1 LSRCGAAL
9 SNKEALR
16 VHFREHCVVGPSPV
30 RPGRAPE
37 TATGDQPSLLF
48 AIAGGA
54 AVANLHWAQPLLDFI
69 ARDLRPP
76 PPSRDGWSPATQ
88 IGYADGILLIVPLG
102 DVVDRRRLIPLMML
116 LSAVVL
122 VGCALAP
129 SIGVLLV
136 AITALGLTTVPLV

>member
-1 LSRCGAAL
+1 
-9 SNKEALR
+9 
-16 VHFREHCVVGPSPV
+16 
-30 RPGRAPE
+30 
-37 TATGDQPSLLF
+37 
-48 AIAGGA
+48 
-54 AVANLHWAQPLLDFI
+54 
-69 ARDLRPP
+69 
-76 PPSRDGWSPATQ
+76 
-88 IGYADGILLIVPLG
+88 VPLG